1 MNQTAANAI
10 ALAAATEGG
19 QIEEYLTGLRSQ
31 RHTQDV
37 EWAVGGVRGG
47 VSLLPGHEW
56 VERPVCGVWGG
67 SRRLGLA
74 AQPQPGGVRPGPALL
89 APA

>member
-37 EWAVGGVRGG
+37 EWAV
-47 VSLLPGHEW
+47 E
-56 VERPVCGVWGG
+56 VCGAGCPSCQDMSWWNG
-67 SRRLGLA
+67 RCAACGLEA
-74 AQPQPGGVRPGPALL
+74 ADL
-89 APA
+89 A

>member
-10 ALAAATEGG
+10 ALAAATEAG

-37 EWAVGGVRGG
+37 EWAVEVYGAGCPSCQDMSWWNGRCAG
-47 VSLLPGHEW
+47 
-56 VERPVCGVWGG
+56 CG
-67 SRRLGLA
+67 LEAADLA
-74 AQPQPGGVRPGPALL
+74 
-89 APA
+89 

>member
-10 ALAAATEGG
+10 ALAAATEVG

-37 EWAVGGVRGG
+37 DWAVE
-47 VSLLPGHEW
+47 VSGPGCPSA
-56 VERPVCGVWGG
+56 RT
-67 SRRLGLA
+67 
-74 AQPQPGGVRPGPALL
+74 
-89 APA
+89 